1 MARKDALLSLRETLV
16 TRRDALRM
24 ALTGDMSLLNELASQ
39 ASGDVV
45 DCALDAAHS
54 ELGSQLAEVQ
64 SRELGMI
71 ENASKRMKK
80 ASMGFV
86 RGADPISLWHGFKLY
101 LTPLTAL
108 NANVSPSAKTP
119 RAMSTRIG
127 HVWLICPATTCFD
140 KTSIS
145 MSAEI

>member
-54 ELGSQLAEVQ
+54 ELGSQLAEVE

-71 ENASKRMKK
+71 ENALKRMKK
-80 ASMGFV
+80 GEYGV
-86 RGADPISLWHGFKLY
+86 CEG
-101 LTPLTAL
+101 
-108 NANVSPSAKTP
+108 
-119 RAMSTRIG
+119 
-127 HVWLICPATTCFD
+127 
-140 KTSIS
+140 
-145 MSAEI
+145 